1 MSVEHSSPTIIRLPY
16 GNYEEK
22 DFKAALNEAIED
34 LPVNARVSNSEFDNA
49 LLYILGYPTV
59 YIVYSGKENRHSS
72 KNEYTVYVG
81 ETNDIR
87 HRTFEHLKIDSR
99 KRDDW
104 RAIAEAVDEDA
115 DAFWQ
120 YVISHPMFNKSLT
133 LDVENRLMHYL
144 SSTDCVKKLNNRRT
158 NAQGRY
164 YTSDQFDGIFSK
176 IWLGLHRDDPDL
188 FPAEEIIRDS
198 SLFKASPFH
207 QLGAS
212 QVDAE
217 EAILARL
224 DALFPASQSGPSYV
238 GNPKLI
244 FVQGAAGTGKTVL
257 LSHLFYRI
265 ATEIGIQGDT
275 YSEDE
280 EHSTSNS
287 SRGSELSAY
296 ILVNHKEQ
304 VHVYNQIALKLG
316 LQKKSNEVVM
326 LPSQFINR
334 FSETNDH
341 GRGIPD
347 KPHGVADIVLID
359 EAHLL
364 TTQGTQGYSGKNQLY
379 DILRRARVVI
389 AVFDPE
395 QILQARQQW
404 RSSVLR
410 RLFPSNELTDNSVRN
425 AGTISDFDSVEL
437 GEEDGL
443 PSISVD
449 VAHIRLEKQFRM
461 AASEGIIQWIDRF
474 AAGEG
479 IGPIPRDQGE
489 RSPDG
494 TLIRQP
500 YEIRVFDSP
509 VELCRA
515 IESKAQLPAGGWNG
529 SGLSRVLAT
538 YDWKYSSTKNDDDPQ
553 GLWNVAMHCDSAGH
567 WQMGLAENDNEGYI
581 PGNTD
586 SRRFCRPWNYQ
597 LTDSAPKSIDK
608 DLAWAEKPYTINEI
622 GSTFTIQGFDLNYA
636 GVIIGPSVKYRDGKI
651 VFDYHASKN
660 YLATNKRK
668 DLDGDYTE
676 QNLQHELNV
685 LLKRGVHGLYLF
697 AVDEELQRRLK
708 ACSMAMR
715 CGEMRSR
722 EVVSKTTYG
731 YDSFI

>member
-1 MSVEHSSPTIIRLPY
+1 MSIELSNPIIIKLPY
-16 GNYEEK
+16 GNYEEA
-22 DFKAALNEAIED
+22 DFEVA
-34 LPVNARVSNSEFDNA
+34 VNKVVQRRPMHAHVDRSELQNA
-49 LLYILGYPTV
+49 MLYVLSYPTV
-59 YIVYSGKENRHSS
+59 YIVYADKWNRHSN

-87 HRTFEHLKIDSR
+87 HRTIEHLKLDSK

-104 RAIAEAVDEDA
+104 QAIAEATGKNA
-115 DAFWQ
+115 SAFQQ

-133 LDVENRLMHYL
+133 LDVENRLMHYM

-158 NAQGRY
+158 NAQGKY
-164 YTSDQFDGIFSK
+164 YTSNQFDSIFSK
-176 IWLGLHRDDPDL
+176 IWLGLHQDDPDL

-198 SLFKASPFH
+198 ALFKASPFH
-207 QLGAS
+207 RLS
-212 QVDAE
+212 SNQVEAE
-217 EAILARL
+217 ESILAQL
-224 DALFPASQSGPSYV
+224 DTLLSIDQLESAGA

-265 ATEIGIQGDT
+265 ATEIGIQGGT
-275 YSEDE
+275 YSENED
-280 EHSTSNS
+280 HPMMS
-287 SRGSELSAY
+287 SSQGSELRTY

-316 LQKKSNEVVM
+316 LQKKPNEVVM

-334 FSETNDH
+334 FSETNEH

-347 KPHGVADIVLID
+347 QPRGVADIVLID

-364 TTQGTQGYSGKNQLY
+364 ATQGTQGYSGKNQLY
-379 DILRRARVVI
+379 DILHRARIVI

-404 RSSVLR
+404 RSSVLM
-410 RLFPSNELTDNSVRN
+410 RLFPCAELTDGN
-425 AGTISDFDSVEL
+425 ACNIGTISNFDTVEL

-449 VAHIRLEKQFRM
+449 VAHIRLEQQFRI
-461 AASEGIIQWIDRF
+461 AASTGIVQWIDRF

-479 IGPIPRDQGE
+479 IGSIPCDQVE
-489 RSPDG
+489 RGPDG
-494 TLIRQP
+494 EPIRLP
-500 YEIRVFDSP
+500 YDIRVFDSP
-509 VELCRA
+509 VDLFDA
-515 IESKAQLPAGGWNG
+515 IAKKAQLPAGGWNG

-538 YDWKYSSTKNDDDPQ
+538 YDWKYSSSKNEDDPQ
-553 GLWNVAMHCDSAGH
+553 GYWNVAMHCDYAGH
-567 WQMGLAENDNEGYI
+567 WHMGLAEDDNKGYI
-581 PGNTD
+581 PGEMD
-586 SRRFCRPWNYQ
+586 SHRFCKPWNYQ
-597 LTDSAPKSIDK
+597 LPDSGSKTIDK
-608 DLAWAEKPYTINEI
+608 DLAWAEKDYTIDEI

-651 VFDYHASKN
+651 VFDDSASRN

-668 DLDGDYTE
+668 DLDNDYTE

-697 AVDEELQRRLK
+697 AVDEELQHRLK
-708 ACSMAMR
+708 EC
-715 CGEMRSR
+715 SR
-722 EVVSKTTYG
+722 EQC
-731 YDSFI
+731 